1 MEVVKMNLL
10 KKYTPHEM
18 MEMTVSDIKRRQAK
32 REKEINEYQFKV
44 SDTIKRKCGMRR
56 KGSAC

>member
-1 MEVVKMNLL
+1 MNLL

-18 MEMTVSDIKRRQAK
+18 MEMTVSDIKRRQVK